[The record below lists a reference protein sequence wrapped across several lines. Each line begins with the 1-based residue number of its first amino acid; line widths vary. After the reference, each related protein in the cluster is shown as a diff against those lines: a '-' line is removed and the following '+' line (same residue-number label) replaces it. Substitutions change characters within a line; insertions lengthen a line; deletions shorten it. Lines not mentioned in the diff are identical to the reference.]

1 MHAQDVKLIDL
12 FHGSVRYLMP
22 MFQRPYVWGEEREW
36 APLWADIR
44 HQAEMVLAAGHYG
57 DAPSHFLG
65 AIVTEPRATFGLTEH
80 VVIDGQQRL
89 TTLQLLID
97 AAERIVDELGNPSD
111 AADLRVMILNQDSHG
126 KTPDDETRYKVW
138 PTNRD
143 REAFAATMDDARPV
157 PTQYAESRL
166 VKAHHYFSES
176 IKEWALASGES
187 SAATRLGALART
199 LRTQLVLVGISLSQG
214 DNAQAIFE
222 TLNYL
227 GAPLLAADLIKNHLF
242 QRAQQEHRNLEQ
254 LHKKYWA
261 GFDGDGSGDEYWRQK
276 VRQGRLTRP
285 RIDLFL
291 THWLVMK
298 LGREVPS
305 DRIFAEFRDRVSKDV
320 VNVENLM
327 KELHTDAMAY
337 RQFMDAPRGSV
348 EETFRYRVLEVLD
361 ATAVMPVVLWV
372 IAHDVPADERQLA
385 LESLESWLVRRAI
398 LRLGSKDLNHIT
410 IDLIKRLRGAEAV
423 QAGSVIREFL
433 AQQTAPTR
441 LWPDDASIVEHLQTA
456 PLYKQAKRSV
466 NRMLLEAVEEMLRRD
481 AKAEESSCPHDLS
494 VEHVMPQKW
503 TTHWPLENE
512 DPAAA
517 ERRDLLVQ
525 TLGNLTLVT
534 AGHNSALSNNAWVTD
549 NEKGKRDYLRANAV
563 LKLNAA
569 LFTQDDWTE
578 SRITERGAKL
588 AELVV
593 RAWPRPAGGP
603 VTKGLLASPTRQ
615 KRATGAGRAVYE
627 IRGPGFEENDLT
639 RRAALRQMI
648 HRLHTAG
655 VGMDAIGSTLSTARL
670 RKVPGQLEGE
680 DLFQQ
685 LVTRL
690 GVNPDSRSR
699 WLLHQ
704 PIHEAGST
712 WVLREGMGRHHA
724 HTALDKLSA
733 LAEGFGWSTTAR
745 VTGAVWSL
753 DDVMDSLEESPELTV
768 VVTKLVEGVEALG
781 GRVRGT
787 AAQEPSVALG
797 VPGIN
802 GEVWPY
808 TFYAGRPERPL
819 SIGFRF
825 LAAPPGADERFLS
838 RIAPLLP
845 SLDAD
850 AVRASD
856 YRAWPSVAVADLLV
870 DGVPEALAQ
879 VAEEYL
885 GDGDSSRWWCIHNDE
900 LSGQTLQ
907 EGGFVS
913 LGWDELGDLRLMSD
927 SEAIKSE
934 LRRRYPD
941 AKEGAYVNWAAILT
955 KFAHG
960 LKPGDYVISPVKA
973 SRTVDIGVVQ
983 GIYWFDADARA
994 HKHRLP
1000 VKWLATGIDRDEF
1013 SETARHEIGGALSL
1027 FRVKRTVTEFADQV
1041 ADNPAPG
1048 VMAGS
1053 EPRLRKATEG
1063 NAR

>member
-1 MHAQDVKLIDL
+1 MMVFIVSLKDRIHMHAQDVKLIDL
-12 FHGSVRYLMP
+12 FHGSVRFLMP
-22 MFQRPYVWGEEREW
+22 MFQRPYVWGEEKEW
-36 APLWADIR
+36 APLWTDIR

-65 AIVTEPRATFGLTEH
+65 AIVTEPRATFGKTEH

-89 TTLQLLID
+89 TTLQVLID
-97 AAERIVDELGNPSD
+97 AAERIVDEMGTPSD
-111 AADLRVMILNQDSHG
+111 AADLRVLILNEDSHG
-126 KTPDDETRYKVW
+126 KIPDDETRYKVW

-143 REAFAATMDDARPV
+143 RNAFAAAMDDVRPV
-157 PTQYAESRL
+157 PSQYAESRL
-166 VKAHHYFSES
+166 VKAHHFFSES
-176 IKEWALASGES
+176 IKEWALADGEAN
-187 SAATRLGALART
+187 AAARLGALTRT
-199 LRTQLVLVGISLSQG
+199 LRTKLVLVGISLSQG

-242 QRAQQEHRNLEQ
+242 QRAEKEHRNLEQ

-261 GFDGDGSGDEYWRQK
+261 GFDGEGNGDEYWREK

-320 VNVENLM
+320 VNVEDLM

-337 RQFMDAPRGSV
+337 RKFMDAPRGSV

-361 ATAVMPVVLWV
+361 ANAVMPAVLWV
-372 IAHDVPADERQLA
+372 IAHDVPADERKLA

-433 AQQTAPTR
+433 AEQTAPTR

-456 PLYKQAKRSV
+456 PFYKQAKRSV
-466 NRMLLEAVEEMLRRD
+466 NRMLLEAAEEMLRKGSR
-481 AKAEESSCPHDLS
+481 AEELWCPRDLS

-503 TTHWPLENE
+503 TTHWPLDGD
-512 DPAAA
+512 DPVAA

-534 AGHNSALSNNAWVTD
+534 PGHNSALSNNAWVAD

-563 LKLNAA
+563 LKLNVA
-569 LFTQDDWTE
+569 LFTLDDWTE
-578 SRITERGAKL
+578 SRIAERGPKL

-603 VTKGLLASPTRQ
+603 ATKDLLASPTRQ
-615 KRATGAGRAVYE
+615 KRTTGAGRAVYE
-627 IRGPGFEENDLT
+627 IHGPDFKENDLT
-639 RRAALRQMI
+639 RRAALRLMI
-648 HRLHTAG
+648 HRAHQAG
-655 VGMDAIGSTLSTARL
+655 VGMDVIGEAVSTAGL
-670 RKVPGQLEGE
+670 RRVQGLFEGE
-680 DLFQQ
+680 ELFLQ
-685 LVTRL
+685 LVANF

-699 WLLHQ
+699 WLLDQ
-704 PIHEAGST
+704 PIHEDGCT
-712 WVLREGMGRHHA
+712 WVLREGWGQHQV

-733 LAEGFGWSTTAR
+733 LVEGFGWSTTSRIA
-745 VTGAVWSL
+745 GSVWSL
-753 DDVMDSLEESPELTV
+753 QDVMDALEGSPELTTV
-768 VVTKLVEGVEALG
+768 MTKLADGIEELG
-781 GRVRGT
+781 GRARGT

-797 VPGIN
+797 VPGN
-802 GEVWPY
+802 KGEVWPF

-825 LAAPPGADERFLS
+825 RAAPLGADERFLN
-838 RIAPLLP
+838 RISPLLP
-845 SLDAD
+845 SLDAN

-856 YRAWPSVAVADLLV
+856 YRAWPSVAVADLLA

-879 VAEEYL
+879 
-885 GDGDSSRWWCIHNDE
+885 
-900 LSGQTLQ
+900 
-907 EGGFVS
+907 
-913 LGWDELGDLRLMSD
+913 
-927 SEAIKSE
+927 
-934 LRRRYPD
+934 
-941 AKEGAYVNWAAILT
+941 AA
-955 KFAHG
+955 
-960 LKPGDYVISPVKA
+960 
-973 SRTVDIGVVQ
+973 
-983 GIYWFDADARA
+983 
-994 HKHRLP
+994 
-1000 VKWLATGIDRDEF
+1000 
-1013 SETARHEIGGALSL
+1013 
-1027 FRVKRTVTEFADQV
+1027 
-1041 ADNPAPG
+1041 
-1048 VMAGS
+1048 
-1053 EPRLRKATEG
+1053 
-1063 NAR
+1063 